1 MKDTSLSPPGL
12 FSLAR
17 SRRLLSS
24 LESRSRHWAE
34 QLTQIEQ
41 QHVLDESSELAE
53 HEHQRQTQAESCRL
67 QRRSML
73 TQWDASEEN
82 LIAQYESTTVT
93 VRQDLNRLAAIYR
106 RKVADERKTIEQKV
120 EVRRQAVLQQFE
132 HEKNQPGIKRKKEFN
147 AIDAAMI
154 PLQETITAAREL
166 TIQRLEQLPAV
177 DGTAAAEEF
186 PEPKIHTVA
195 ESLAAIESFSQA
207 SDEILS
213 QMRSGIASK
222 MFLFP
227 LGAILFM
234 GIWAAAAYVFTPDPP
249 WLMMGVGVPIAS
261 LIAFIAYIVKLLPL
275 KRLTRQLYPKIERI
289 ELLSDACS
297 DAGRRISKRIASEAS
312 AELIQRRDSHLDAAH
327 RWEVDHIAEMET
339 RLAREER
346 DACEKLTKHMA
357 SIDRT
362 FTTAIDECTGS
373 MRAEADK
380 VALSITQ
387 QIASNESRLTE
398 LSANAKA
405 KRHHELSRFRER
417 LQQGIRRGFN
427 RIFVANHI
435 VQQRFP
441 DWSVVAQNAQ
451 PAESRVDFVPVG
463 ELRVGEHLH
472 RVNEMKFHQDARVED
487 VAASTSGAMSQ
498 LVPESL
504 PVVIHRRLNCGLV
517 IHCPS
522 AKLNAAI
529 DVVHQI
535 LWRMLTGGK
544 PGRVK
549 MTLIDPLGR
558 GQHFTSFMA
567 LGDHEPS
574 IVSHRVW
581 TEESKI
587 EARLGEL
594 AHHVEDILQ
603 SCLRD
608 RFARIEDYNELAGSM
623 AEPYHVIAAIGLPE
637 GLSRDGYKHLRALLE
652 SGARCGIITLL
663 VCDDSKPW
671 PPDMPLPG
679 KDRMLSLRIDNAGVW
694 SLDQSFASEFKFV
707 PAGSP
712 PVSMRDTLS
721 QTIGEAAATAAKV
734 EIPLAS
740 ILTPLSD
747 GAHRTGMGIRIP
759 IGSQGANRTLAID
772 LGEGVRQHTLIA
784 GKTGSGK
791 STLLHAIITAGMHQ
805 YPPSELQ
812 FYLLDF
818 KKGVE
823 FKLYA
828 DSELASMRVIG
839 IESEREFGRSVLQR
853 LDGELQQ
860 RGELFR
866 GAAVQE
872 ISEYRRATG
881 KEMPRLMLVVDE
893 FQELFLRD
901 DRLAAD
907 CAMLLD
913 RLVRQGRSFGMHVVL
928 SSQSLAG
935 AYSLPRAT
943 LGQMAVRI
951 AMQCSESDAAMILS
965 DDNTAARLLSRPG
978 EAIYNDAGGLIEG
991 NQPFQVA
998 WLSSDSH
1005 RDMLAAIS
1013 ARDQH
1018 SRALYAP
1025 TVVFEGNRPAKWTTM
1040 LVDAVTIHPPSSGTL
1055 RGLLG
1060 EAVEIGP
1067 PVTLELS
1074 RNAGRNVLLVGVVE
1088 NRPALLAS
1096 MISCMAKGHA
1106 DLKVAYFD
1114 GARVDDPP
1122 SLAPWLSEAGI
1133 HVETV
1138 KPRDCETKLKEL
1150 VEWVGRRGEVDE
1162 EVEPIVVVIDP
1173 LDRFRDLRQDDSF
1186 HFSLDSA
1193 GKVSAAAL
1201 LQTLLRDGPSARVFT
1216 ILACNST
1223 ETLSRWLPRAS
1234 QHDLELRILG
1244 VLNASDSSM
1253 LIDTP
1258 AASDLSAATMLVYD
1272 DADGKLTKF
1281 RFVNMPNAETVR
1293 AWLS

>member
-1 MKDTSLSPPGL
+1 MKDTSVSPPGL
-12 FSLAR
+12 FSLSR

-24 LESRSRHWAE
+24 LESRSRQWAE
-34 QLTQIEQ
+34 QLVQIEQ
-41 QHVLDESSELAE
+41 QHAVDESAELAE
-53 HEHQRQTQAESCRL
+53 HERQRQTQAESCRL
-67 QRRSML
+67 QRREML
-73 TQWDASEEN
+73 TQWDVSEEK
-82 LIAQYESTTVT
+82 LISHYESTTVG

-106 RKVADERKTIEQKV
+106 RKVADERKSIEQKV
-120 EVRRQAVLQQFE
+120 AARRQAVLQQYE
-132 HEKNQPGIKRKKEFN
+132 SEKNQPGIKRKKEFN
-147 AIDAAMI
+147 AIDAALV
-154 PLQETITAAREL
+154 PLQETITAGREL
-166 TIQRLEQLPAV
+166 TIQRLEQLPDV
-177 DGTAAAEEF
+177 DGTAAEEEEF

-195 ESLAAIESFSQA
+195 ESIAAIESFTEA
-207 SDEILS
+207 SNAILK

-234 GIWAAAAYVFTPDPP
+234 AIWAVAAYVFTPYPP
-249 WLMMGVGVPIAS
+249 WLMMGAGVPIAS
-261 LIAFIAYIVKLLPL
+261 VIALVAYIVKLLPL
-275 KRLTRQLYPKIERI
+275 KRLTRQLYPKLERI

-297 DAGRRISKRIASEAS
+297 EAGHRISKRIASEAS

-327 RWEVDHIAEMET
+327 RWEVDHLAEMEA
-339 RLAREER
+339 RLTREER
-346 DACEKLTKHMA
+346 EAREKLTKHMA
-357 SIDRT
+357 TIDRK
-362 FTTAIDECTGS
+362 FTTEIDDCSGT
-373 MRAEADK
+373 MRTQADK
-380 VALSITQ
+380 VAESITQ
-387 QIASNESRLTE
+387 QIATNERLIAE
-398 LSANAKA
+398 SSAAAKT

-417 LQQGIRRGFN
+417 LQKGIRSGFN
-427 RIFVANHI
+427 RILLSHEI

-441 DWSVVAQNAQ
+441 EWSVVAEDAQ
-451 PAESRVDFVPVG
+451 PAESRVDFVPIG
-463 ELRVGEHLH
+463 ELRVKEYLH
-472 RVNEMKFHQDARVED
+472 RVNEMKFRQNVDAEV
-487 VAASTSGAMSQ
+487 SGAPSDTPSQ
-498 LVPESL
+498 PVPESL
-504 PVVIHRRLNCGLV
+504 PIVLHRRLNCGLV

-535 LWRMLTGGK
+535 LWRMLTGAK

-549 MTLIDPLGR
+549 LTLIDPLGR

-567 LGDHEPS
+567 LGDHDPS

-587 EARLGEL
+587 EARLEDL

-603 SCLRD
+603 TCLRD
-608 RFARIEDYNELAGSM
+608 RFARIEDYNEVAGSM
-623 AEPYHVIAAIGLPE
+623 AEPYRVVAAIGLPE

-663 VCDDSKPW
+663 VCDEAKPW
-671 PPDMPLPG
+671 PTDMPLPSQNH
-679 KDRMLSLRIDNAGVW
+679 MLSLRIDNAGVW
-694 SLDQSFASEFKFV
+694 SLDGNFASDFEFV

-712 PVSMRDTLS
+712 PVSMRDMLS
-721 QTIGEAAATAAKV
+721 QTIGKAAAAAAKV

-740 ILTPLSD
+740 ILAPSSD
-747 GAHRTGMGIRIP
+747 GAERTDVGIHIP
-759 IGSQGANRTLAID
+759 IGSQGANRTLAMD

-805 YPPSELQ
+805 YRPSELQ
-812 FYLLDF
+812 YYLLDF

-828 DSELASMRVIG
+828 DSDLASMRVIG

-872 ISEYRRATG
+872 ISEYRRVTG

-901 DRLAAD
+901 DRLASD

-951 AMQCSESDAAMILS
+951 AMQCSESDAAMILA

-978 EAIYNDAGGLIEG
+978 EAIYNDAGGLVEG

-1005 RDMLAAIS
+1005 REMLGAIS
-1013 ARDQH
+1013 TRDQD
-1018 SRALYAP
+1018 SRTLYPP
-1025 TVVFEGNRPAKWTTM
+1025 TVVFEGNRPAKWTTG
-1040 LVDAVTIHPPSSGTL
+1040 LVDAATKATQSDGSL

-1074 RNAGRNVLLVGVVE
+1074 RNAGRNMLLVGVVE

-1133 HVETV
+1133 QVETV

-1150 VEWVGRRGEVDE
+1150 VELVSGRGDVDE

-1186 HFSLDSA
+1186 NFSLDSA
-1193 GKVSAAAL
+1193 SNVSAASL

-1216 ILACNST
+1216 ILACNNT

-1234 QHDLELRILG
+1234 QHDLELRVLG

-1258 AASDLSAATMLVYD
+1258 AAAELSAATMLVYD

-1281 RFVNMPNAETVR
+1281 RFVNMPSAEAVR
-1293 AWLS
+1293 SWLS